1 MLMIETFSSDIKPS
15 FPIFVGSSDIST
27 IKMSETL
34 CLQWND
40 FQKNVANAFKNL
52 REDKDFADM
61 TLVCEDGNQIEVH
74 KVVLSSS
81 SPFFKTLL
89 AKNKHPHPL
98 IYMRGIKSGD
108 LSAVVDFLYHG
119 EAKVFDEDL
128 DSFLAIA
135 EEFQLMGLMKEPDE
149 KVLEEKVDQND
160 QSSKRKKT
168 SQVPIEQTSSGNL
181 PSPKPE
187 TERKV
192 IVPNDFSSDL
202 DELEARVMYI
212 MQKSENRLSDTY
224 QNRRTYICN
233 ECGKQGFVAAIKDHI
248 ESNHLEGIRLPCTH
262 CGKIFR
268 LFICTVSQENDILID
283 ENVKSKSTFNLYNVF
298 FRTRTAARIHRS
310 QNHK

>member
-1 MLMIETFSSDIKPS
+1 MSDK
-15 FPIFVGSSDIST
+15 
-27 IKMSETL
+27 L

-40 FQKNVANAFKNL
+40 FQKNVANAFRNL
-52 REDKDFADM
+52 REDKEFADL

-81 SPFFKTLL
+81 SPFFKKLL

-128 DSFLAIA
+128 DSYLAIA

-149 KVLEEKVDQND
+149 RVLGGNENQND
-160 QSSKRKKT
+160 QLPKT
-168 SQVPIEQTSSGNL
+168 KQISQVPLLKESSADNL
-181 PSPKPE
+181 PSTKPE
-187 TERKV
+187 TEKKL
-192 IVPNDFSSDL
+192 IVPNNDVSSDL
-202 DELEARVMYI
+202 DELEATVMSM
-212 MQKSENRLSDTY
+212 MQKSENRLSNTY
-224 QNRRTYICN
+224 GNRRAYICK
-233 ECGKQGFVAAIKDHI
+233 ECGKEGFVAAIKDHI

-268 LFICTVSQENDILID
+268 LLILTKSQHHDILID
-283 ENVKSKSTFNLYNVF
+283 EDFKSKSTFNFYNDV

>member
-1 MLMIETFSSDIKPS
+1 MKRSDQK
-15 FPIFVGSSDIST
+15 
-27 IKMSETL
+27 L
-34 CLQWND
+34 CLQWSD
-40 FQKNVANAFKNL
+40 FHDNVRSSFQEL
-52 REDKDFADM
+52 RSDQDFTDV
-61 TLVCEDGNQIEVH
+61 TLACEDGEQVEAH
-74 KVVLSSS
+74 KFVLISS
-81 SPFFKTLL
+81 SPFFRDLL
-89 AKNKHPHPL
+89 KRNKHSHPL
-98 IYMRGIKSGD
+98 VYMRGIKSD
-108 LSAVVDFLYHG
+108 IITSMVDFLYHG

-128 DSFLAIA
+128 DSSLAIA

-202 DELEARVMYI
+202 DELEARVMSM

-224 QNRRTYICN
+224 QNRRAYICK

>member
-1 MLMIETFSSDIKPS
+1 MSDK
-15 FPIFVGSSDIST
+15 
-27 IKMSETL
+27 L

-40 FQKNVANAFKNL
+40 FQKNVANAFRNL
-52 REDKDFADM
+52 REDKEFADL

-81 SPFFKTLL
+81 SPFFKKLL

-128 DSFLAIA
+128 DSYLAIA

-149 KVLEEKVDQND
+149 RVLGGNEDQND
-160 QSSKRKKT
+160 QLPKT
-168 SQVPIEQTSSGNL
+168 KQISQVPLLKETSADNL
-181 PSPKPE
+181 PSTKPE
-187 TERKV
+187 TEKKL
-192 IVPNDFSSDL
+192 IVPNNDVSSDL
-202 DELEARVMYI
+202 DELEARVMSM

-224 QNRRTYICN
+224 GNRRAYICK
-233 ECGKQGFVAAIKDHI
+233 ECGKEGFVAAIKDHI

-268 LFICTVSQENDILID
+268 FLILTKSQHHDILID
-283 ENVKSKSTFNLYNVF
+283 EDFKSKSTFNFYNDV

>member
-1 MLMIETFSSDIKPS
+1 MSDK
-15 FPIFVGSSDIST
+15 
-27 IKMSETL
+27 L

-40 FQKNVANAFKNL
+40 FQKKVANAFRNL
-52 REDKDFADM
+52 REDKEFADL

-81 SPFFKTLL
+81 SPFFKKLL

-128 DSFLAIA
+128 DSYLAIA

-149 KVLEEKVDQND
+149 RVLGGNENQND
-160 QSSKRKKT
+160 QLPKT
-168 SQVPIEQTSSGNL
+168 KQISQVPLLKETSADNL
-181 PSPKPE
+181 PSTKPE
-187 TERKV
+187 TEKKL
-192 IVPNDFSSDL
+192 IVPNNDVSSDL
-202 DELEARVMYI
+202 DELEARVMSM

-224 QNRRTYICN
+224 GNRRAYICK
-233 ECGKQGFVAAIKDHI
+233 ECGKEGFVAAIKDHI

-268 LFICTVSQENDILID
+268 LLILTKSQHHDILID
-283 ENVKSKSTFNLYNVF
+283 EDFKSKSTFNFYNDV

>member
-1 MLMIETFSSDIKPS
+1 MSDK
-15 FPIFVGSSDIST
+15 
-27 IKMSETL
+27 L

-40 FQKNVANAFKNL
+40 FQKNVANAFRNL
-52 REDKDFADM
+52 REDKEFADL

-81 SPFFKTLL
+81 SPFFKKLL

-128 DSFLAIA
+128 DSYLAIA

-149 KVLEEKVDQND
+149 RVLGGNENQND
-160 QSSKRKKT
+160 QLPKT
-168 SQVPIEQTSSGNL
+168 KQISQVPLLKETSADNL
-181 PSPKPE
+181 PSTKPE
-187 TERKV
+187 TEKKL
-192 IVPNDFSSDL
+192 IVPNNDVSSDL
-202 DELEARVMYI
+202 DELEARVMSM

-224 QNRRTYICN
+224 GNRRAYICK
-233 ECGKQGFVAAIKDHI
+233 ECGKEGFVAAIKDHI

-268 LFICTVSQENDILID
+268 LLILTKSQHHDILID
-283 ENVKSKSTFNLYNVF
+283 EDFKSKSTFNFYNDV

>member
-1 MLMIETFSSDIKPS
+1 MSDK
-15 FPIFVGSSDIST
+15 
-27 IKMSETL
+27 L

-40 FQKNVANAFKNL
+40 FQKNVANAFRNL
-52 REDKDFADM
+52 REDKEFADL

-81 SPFFKTLL
+81 SPFFKKLL

-128 DSFLAIA
+128 DSYLAIA

-149 KVLEEKVDQND
+149 RVLGGNENQND
-160 QSSKRKKT
+160 QLPKT
-168 SQVPIEQTSSGNL
+168 KQISQVPLLKETSADNL
-181 PSPKPE
+181 PSTKPE
-187 TERKV
+187 TEKKL
-192 IVPNDFSSDL
+192 IVPNNDVSSDL
-202 DELEARVMYI
+202 DELEARVMSM

-224 QNRRTYICN
+224 GNRRAYICK
-233 ECGKQGFVAAIKDHI
+233 ECGKEGFVAAIKDHI

-268 LFICTVSQENDILID
+268 LLILTKSQHHDILID
-283 ENVKSKSTFNLYNVF
+283 EDFKSKSTFNFYNDVL
-298 FRTRTAARIHRS
+298 RTRTAARIHRS

>member
-1 MLMIETFSSDIKPS
+1 MSDK
-15 FPIFVGSSDIST
+15 
-27 IKMSETL
+27 L

-40 FQKNVANAFKNL
+40 FQKNVANAFRNL
-52 REDKDFADM
+52 REDKEFADL

-74 KVVLSSS
+74 KMVLSSS
-81 SPFFKTLL
+81 SPFFKKLL

-128 DSFLAIA
+128 DSYLAIA

-149 KVLEEKVDQND
+149 RVLGGNENQND
-160 QSSKRKKT
+160 QLPKT
-168 SQVPIEQTSSGNL
+168 KQISQVPLLKETSADNL
-181 PSPKPE
+181 PSTKPE
-187 TERKV
+187 TEKKL
-192 IVPNDFSSDL
+192 IVPNNDVSSDL
-202 DELEARVMYI
+202 DELEARVMSM

-224 QNRRTYICN
+224 GNRRAYICK
-233 ECGKQGFVAAIKDHI
+233 ECGKEGFVAAIKDHI

-268 LFICTVSQENDILID
+268 LLILTKSQHHDILID
-283 ENVKSKSTFNLYNVF
+283 EDFKSKSTFNFYNDV

>member
-1 MLMIETFSSDIKPS
+1 MLMIETFSFDINPS

-40 FQKNVANAFKNL
+40 FQKNVANAFRNL
-52 REDKDFADM
+52 REDKEFADM

-74 KVVLSSS
+74 KMVLSSS

-119 EAKVFDEDL
+119 EAKVFEEDL

-149 KVLEEKVDQND
+149 KVLEEKEDQND
-160 QSSKRKKT
+160 QLPKT
-168 SQVPIEQTSSGNL
+168 KQMSQVPLKETSSDDL
-181 PSPKPE
+181 PSTKPE

-192 IVPNDFSSDL
+192 EVPNDFSSDL
-202 DELEARVMYI
+202 HELETKVMS
-212 MQKSENRLSDTY
+212 MMKKSENRLSDTY
-224 QNRRTYICN
+224 GNRRAYICK
-233 ECGKQGFVAAIKDHI
+233 ECGKEGFVAAIKDHI

-262 CGKIFR
+262 CGKICRF
-268 LFICTVSQENDILID
+268 FILTKSQQNVILID
-283 ENVKSKSTFNLYNVF
+283 EDVK
-298 FRTRTAARIHRS
+298 
-310 QNHK
+310 